1 MAKQLPH
8 FPPQPS
14 PQVTEASKRQQAL
27 SFLTNQRSQ
36 FAINILVN
44 LVKDRTV
51 DLGNY
56 EDFVVLSVKMAD
68 RMMDELYGVPK
79 EEEKK

>member
-44 LVKDRTV
+44 LVKDKECDEEDYLHFV
-51 DLGNY
+51 D
-56 EDFVVLSVKMAD
+56 LSVKMAD
-68 RMMDELYGVPK
+68 RMMDQLYGVPK